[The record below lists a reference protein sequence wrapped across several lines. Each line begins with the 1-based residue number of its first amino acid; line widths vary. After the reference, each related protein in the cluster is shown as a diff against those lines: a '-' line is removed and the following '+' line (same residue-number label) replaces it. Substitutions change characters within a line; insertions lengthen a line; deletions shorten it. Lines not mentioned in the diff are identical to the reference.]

1 MGGSRYITK
10 GATPEQEGGGVDS
23 TRGAMDPK
31 SEVGVYGGD
40 NGLGAKGDAVED
52 LAIPSL
58 PNAPKDEE
66 DSCVRGC
73 FIETQG

>member
-1 MGGSRYITK
+1 
-10 GATPEQEGGGVDS
+10 
-23 TRGAMDPK
+23 MDPK

-40 NGLGAKGDAVED
+40 NGLGAKGDAVGD